1 MSSGCFGETVGD
13 GGCEG
18 KRLQSQGNLR
28 YASGTGLDGDMHK
41 MELMLP

>member
-1 MSSGCFGETVGD
+1 MTVAVRVKG
-13 GGCEG
+13 
-18 KRLQSQGNLR
+18 LQSQGNLR